1 MKYLSR
7 ILLLTVVLLIVWVN
21 KEQMNKKQIIE
32 KLKNDEDYYGEFGNK
47 YLSNSHVGKL
57 LKDPLR
63 AFEPSKPSPAFL
75 VGGYFHTCILE
86 PDKLDKYRVVKST
99 TRNTKEYKDVSGG
112 ELCLLQHEVDA
123 IELMREKVM
132 ANNICKDLITLGNV
146 EYEVPGVTE
155 LFGNMWKGK
164 ADIVNHD
171 EKLVIDLKTTNDI
184 DKFKWSASKFNYDSQ
199 AYIYSKL
206 FGYEFLFIV
215 IDKNTHQIGMFDCS
229 PEFYERGEDKVR
241 RASEAYDLFY
251 KTKDFDPKQYFIS
264 KTL

>member
-1 MKYLSR
+1 
-7 ILLLTVVLLIVWVN
+7 
-21 KEQMNKKQIIE
+21 MNKKQILQ
-32 KLKNDEDYYGEFGNK
+32 KLKNDEDYYGEFGNQF
-47 YLSNSHVGKL
+47 LSNSHVGRL

-86 PDKLDKYRVVKST
+86 PNKIDKYKVVKST
-99 TRNTKEYKDVSGG
+99 TRNTKQYKDVAGG
-112 ELCLLQHEVDA
+112 ELCLLQHEVDQ

-132 ANNICKDLITLGNV
+132 SNDICRDLIQLGNV
-146 EYEVPGVTE
+146 KYEAPMVTE
-155 LFGNMWKGK
+155 LFNNKWKGK

-171 EKLVIDLKTTNDI
+171 EKLIIDLKTTADI
-184 DKFKWSASKFNYDSQ
+184 EKFHWSASKYNYDSQ

-229 PEFYERGEDKVR
+229 PQFYEKGEEKVR
-241 RASEAYDLFY
+241 KASEAYDLFY